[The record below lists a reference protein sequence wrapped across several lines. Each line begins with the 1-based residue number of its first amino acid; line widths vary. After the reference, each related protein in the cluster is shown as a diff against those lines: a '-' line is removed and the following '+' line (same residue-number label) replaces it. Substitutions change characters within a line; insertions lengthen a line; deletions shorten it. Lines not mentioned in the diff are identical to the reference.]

1 MKIDEA
7 EENTLGA
14 LIAAFNEEILASARG
29 GCVVM
34 RKGPTSVIPS
44 AARDLVFSA
53 TYEEEIPR
61 LHLGMTVAT
70 QSRDEEEAGRIA
82 ANILTDFLHNAEPIS
97 KCWH

>member
-14 LIAAFNEEILASARG
+14 LIAAFNEEILASAR
-29 GCVVM
+29 
-34 RKGPTSVIPS
+34 
-44 AARDLVFSA
+44 D
-53 TYEEEIPR
+53 
-61 LHLGMTVAT
+61 
-70 QSRDEEEAGRIA
+70 DEEAGRMA